1 MTTPTENKTQSDN
14 PLGMSD
20 EEIMNMNSPSELV
33 NKPEGEVA
41 TPPVEEQTPPE
52 EEQGDAN
59 KPSTEQNEEVETSS
73 TGNVEENGDNKQK
86 ETPVNTESGKPAE
99 APSDSAA
106 KSTDGDKPSTEQA
119 DGKAK
124 PDNGEKPTSEDANTS
139 VDYKAFYETVMKP
152 IKANGRTLDIKN
164 PEEAIKLM
172 QMGANYTRK
181 MQDLAP
187 HRKVIMMLENNG
199 LLDSDKLSFLI
210 DVEKKNPDAIKK
222 LIRDS
227 GIDPM
232 DFDPNEQLKY
242 QVGNHTVSDEEA
254 NFRTV
259 LDDLKSTPEGLETL
273 QAINGSWDQA
283 SKEHVYTNPDV
294 ISVIHEQRANGI
306 YDRIAGEVE
315 RQKALGNVPS
325 HVSFLQA
332 YKAVGDVMQQNGA
345 FADLIAKPAVATNPA
360 KTDSRQPIET
370 KAAAPKPQVKNSD
383 KAAAAA
389 SSRTTS
395 TQKASQ
401 TKNPL
406 ELSDEEF
413 MKQFQNR

>member
-1 MTTPTENKTQSDN
+1 MTAPTENNAQSDN

-20 EEIMNMNSPSELV
+20 EEIMNMNSPSELT
-33 NKPEGEVA
+33 NKPEGEVSTPSTEEE
-41 TPPVEEQTPPE
+41 TPPVNTE
-52 EEQGDAN
+52 EEEVP
-59 KPSTEQNEEVETSS
+59 PSTTNEEEVDPTS
-73 TGNVEENGDNKQK
+73 TGKVEKNGDNKQK
-86 ETPVNTESGKPAE
+86 EAPVNTESGKPAD
-99 APSDSAA
+99 APSGTET
-106 KSTDGDKPSTEQA
+106 KSTDEGNQNTEQA

-124 PDNGEKPTSEDANTS
+124 PKDGEKPTSEDANTS
-139 VDYKAFYETVMKP
+139 VDYKSFYEAVMKP

-164 PEEAIKLM
+164 PEEAIQLM

-210 DVEKKNPDAIKK
+210 DIEKKNPDAIKK
-222 LIRDS
+222 LIRES

-283 SKEHVYTNPDV
+283 SKEHVYTNPEV
-294 ISVIHEQRANGI
+294 ISVIHQQRANGI
-306 YDRIAGEVE
+306 YDRIAAEVE

-332 YKAVGDVMQQNGA
+332 YKAVGDVMQQNNA
-345 FADLIAKPAVATNPA
+345 FADLIAKPVAASTPA
-360 KTDSRQPIET
+360 QPEVRQPIET
-370 KAAAPKPQVKNSD
+370 KAAAPKPQVKNSE
-383 KAAAAA
+383 KAAAA
-389 SSRTTS
+389 SPSRTTS

>member
-1 MTTPTENKTQSDN
+1 MTNPTENKTQSDN

-20 EEIMNMNSPSELV
+20 EDIMNLNSPSELS
-33 NKPEGEVA
+33 NKPEGETVSA
-41 TPPVEEQTPPE
+41 STE
-52 EEQGDAN
+52 EESSSSNDEGASTTT
-59 KPSTEQNEEVETSS
+59 STEENQEVENTS
-73 TGNVEENGDNKQK
+73 TGKVEENGDNKQK
-86 ETPVNTESGKPAE
+86 ETPVNTESGKPAD
-99 APSDSAA
+99 APSEAATDS
-106 KSTDGDKPSTEQA
+106 TEEDKQSTEQA

-139 VDYKAFYETVMKP
+139 VDYKSFYETVMKP
-152 IKANGRTLDIKN
+152 IKANGRTLDIKS

-222 LIRDS
+222 LIRES

-294 ISVIHEQRANGI
+294 ISVIHEQRSNGI
-306 YDRIAGEVE
+306 YDRIVAEVD
-315 RQKALGNVPS
+315 RQKALGNVPP

-332 YKAVGDVMQQNGA
+332 YKAVGDVMQQSGA
-345 FADLIAKPAVATNPA
+345 FADLVAKPAVATSPA
-360 KTDSRQPIET
+360 KEARQPIET

-389 SSRTTS
+389 ASRTTS